1 MHKEKETAI
10 TVLTSDASIAN
21 LSCHFCAARS
31 RWISKSIGSFLH
43 PTATT
48 GRKGQR
54 MKIKVRYENEYQT
67 LEVDTEEMW
76 VKLSLESD
84 KYITQKEKEVLIQDA
99 FDEQFNKPEYNNWHK
114 FDRHRGNL
122 KRQFRKDD
130 ETEDES
136 DGMETVPDYSDEI
149 NRTSRYE
156 YEDVC
161 QRIRQALGKKQDWAD
176 MFIAV
181 RIDGMPV
188 KDYALF
194 CGDSENNITQKLKRA
209 EKKLRVFF
217 QNRQI

>member
-1 MHKEKETAI
+1 
-10 TVLTSDASIAN
+10 
-21 LSCHFCAARS
+21 
-31 RWISKSIGSFLH
+31 
-43 PTATT
+43 
-48 GRKGQR
+48 
-54 MKIKVRYENEYQT
+54 MKIRVRYENVYQT

-76 VKLSLESD
+76 VLLSLESD

-122 KRQFRKDD
+122 KRLFRKDD

-149 NRTSRYE
+149 NRTTRYE

-161 QRIRQALGKKQDWAD
+161 QRIRQALGKKQDWA
-176 MFIAV
+176 V
-181 RIDGMPV
+181 RIDGMPI

-209 EKKLRVFF
+209 ERKLRVFF